1 MCCVVSQ
8 SFKVLVMNN
17 QWLIFPLPIFSSQ
30 TYKHY
35 DTGLS
40 PSSTLVWVTTLSS
53 RFRWGPS
60 QRRSQ
65 KQKQNSGWWM
75 HWLQWKKRWDMNM
88 SESRVFD
95 LTKKHQGSTAE
106 KRKEE
111 SSKVSSDTNPDNMH
125 SMCCYS
131 LVVQWTHEVIWL
143 KRTGFPLAHRF
154 EGVSQVFWLVQ
165 LVLASY

>member
-30 TYKHY
+30 TYKHH

-60 QRRSQ
+60 QPRSQ

-88 SESRVFD
+88 SESRVSD